1 MQLNSIAIEYVYATL
16 ANVFGYDRI
25 LMQDPQMYSMYM
37 YAEYR
42 WRPECVPLHCACVQ
56 YTVSTLVYSVAPEYI
71 PGIANVFDY
80 DGILMQY
87 PIGIPSLSNTILALA
102 NVFCLSRIHS

>member
-1 MQLNSIAIEYVYATL
+1 MYSATIESLCKARKCIPCMQNTLMAPRMCSIA
-16 ANVFGYDRI
+16 
-25 LMQDPQMYSMYM
+25 
-37 YAEYR
+37 
-42 WRPECVPLHCACVQ
+42 VQ
-56 YTVSTLVYSVAPEYI
+56 YIASALVYSVAPEYI

-102 NVFCLSRIHS
+102 NVFCLSRIHY